1 MHFNLTMS
9 ISMEQSLKAIRDRIH
24 LYYIFGVQKSKKSTF
39 FFLEKHFYQ
48 YEVGVF
54 TNWFR

>member
-1 MHFNLTMS
+1 
-9 ISMEQSLKAIRDRIH
+9 MEQSLKAFRDRIH
-24 LYYIFGVQKSKKSTF
+24 LYYIFGVQKSKNQRF